1 MGVDVGVVD
10 AVIDEDLLAVFDGDR
25 DGVPDNVPV
34 PDEDL
39 LAVFV
44 GDRDGVP
51 LPVEV
56 IDGVLDILAV
66 GELLNDPPVHAAADV
81 LPAGLVPTQAAG
93 DVLPKTQ

>member
-1 MGVDVGVVD
+1 MSVPDFDGVV
-10 AVIDEDLLAVFDGDR
+10 VTDEDLLSVFDGDR

-51 LPVEV
+51 LPVIFV
-56 IDGVLDILAV
+56 
-66 GELLNDPPVHAAADV
+66 
-81 LPAGLVPTQAAG
+81 
-93 DVLPKTQ
+93 